1 MQKFWTLLL
10 TVYKFWTIIIIS
22 DGDLNFAGR
31 EVINMTDMRRVT
43 IPLPD
48 EIDRRILE
56 LKKDDK
62 YIRLSYAEVVR
73 QLLVRGL
80 EACGNGE

>member
-1 MQKFWTLLL
+1 
-10 TVYKFWTIIIIS
+10 
-22 DGDLNFAGR
+22 
-31 EVINMTDMRRVT
+31 MTDMRRVT

-48 EIDRRILE
+48 ELDRRILE

>member
-1 MQKFWTLLL
+1 
-10 TVYKFWTIIIIS
+10 
-22 DGDLNFAGR
+22 
-31 EVINMTDMRRVT
+31 MTNMRRVT

-73 QLLVRGL
+73 QLLERGL
-80 EACGNGE
+80 EAVGNGE

>member
-1 MQKFWTLLL
+1 
-10 TVYKFWTIIIIS
+10 
-22 DGDLNFAGR
+22 
-31 EVINMTDMRRVT
+31 MTDMRRVT

-48 EIDRRILE
+48 ELDRRILE

-73 QLLVRGL
+73 QLLERGL

>member
-1 MQKFWTLLL
+1 M
-10 TVYKFWTIIIIS
+10 
-22 DGDLNFAGR
+22 NFAGR

-73 QLLVRGL
+73 QLLERGL
-80 EACGNGE
+80 EACENGE

>member
-1 MQKFWTLLL
+1 M
-10 TVYKFWTIIIIS
+10 
-22 DGDLNFAGR
+22 GR

-80 EACGNGE
+80 EAVGNGE